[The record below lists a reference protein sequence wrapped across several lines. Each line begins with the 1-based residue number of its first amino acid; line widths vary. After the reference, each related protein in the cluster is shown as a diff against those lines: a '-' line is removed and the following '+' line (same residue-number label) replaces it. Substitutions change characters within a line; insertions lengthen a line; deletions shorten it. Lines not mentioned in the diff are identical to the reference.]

1 MSSTLIIG
9 ATGLLGTEMAK
20 ASAGNGDQ
28 VHVLLRPATSG
39 NEERMRPLK
48 ELGVT
53 VHVGDLDDYDSL
65 VRAVG
70 QVDRVISSVHVGSA
84 SEMTLVRAVKDAGVS
99 RYVPSAGF
107 GLDFAAAASGS
118 IAPLDIKRTVFDAI
132 RQADLPYTV
141 IYTNGFF
148 SAWVATLG
156 DLTRFGSTSLP
167 PDEVT
172 LYGDGNVPATFVSE
186 KDIAA
191 VTMRALEDPTAV
203 RSQIRIAQNKITQ
216 GEMIEL
222 WRRVSGRSPRIATMS
237 AEELEAMI
245 AAAPGLGLLRAFWIR
260 GETALE
266 TDTPEAGA
274 LYPEVR
280 FETIESAFVAMAGKG
295 GRSEGGR

>member
-1 MSSTLIIG
+1 MTSTLIIG
-9 ATGLLGTEMAK
+9 ATGLLGSEMAK
-20 ASAGNGDQ
+20 ASARNGDSL
-28 VHVLLRPATSG
+28 HVLVRPATAG
-39 NEERMRPLK
+39 NEERMRPLRD
-48 ELGVT
+48 LGAM

-70 QVDRVISSVHVGSA
+70 KVDRVISSVHVGSA
-84 SEMTLVRAVKDAGVS
+84 SEMTLVRAIKDAGVS

-107 GLDFAAAASGS
+107 GLDFAAAAPGS
-118 IAPLDIKRTVFDAI
+118 IEPLDIKRAVFDAV

-148 SAWVATLG
+148 STWVATLG

-191 VTMRALEDPTAV
+191 VTLRALEDPGAV
-203 RSQIRIAQNKITQ
+203 RREIRIAQNRITQ
-216 GEMIEL
+216 NEMIEL
-222 WRRVSGRSPRIATMS
+222 WRKVSGRSPGIKHMNAD
-237 AEELEAMI
+237 ELEALI
-245 AAAPGLGLLRAFWIR
+245 AAVPGLALLRAFWIR

-266 TDTPEAGA
+266 TATPEAGA
-274 LYPEVR
+274 LYPELR
-280 FETIESAFVAMAGKG
+280 FETIESAFVEMAAGG
-295 GRSEGGR
+295 GRTV

>member
-9 ATGLLGTEMAK
+9 ATGLLGAEMAK
-20 ASAGNGDQ
+20 ASARNGDQ
-28 VHVLLRPATSG
+28 VHVLLRPSTAA
-39 NEERMRPLK
+39 NEARIRPLK
-48 ELGVT
+48 DIGAT
-53 VHVGDLDDYDSL
+53 VHIGDLDDYDSL

-84 SEMTLVRAVKDAGVS
+84 SEMTLVRAIKDVGVS

-107 GLDFAAAASGS
+107 GLDFAAAAPGS
-118 IAPLDIKRTVFDAI
+118 IEPLDIKRAVFDAI
-132 RQADLPYTV
+132 RQADLPYTL

-172 LYGDGNVPATFVSE
+172 RYGDGNVPATFVSE

-191 VTMRALEDPTAV
+191 VTMRALEDPGAV

-216 GEMIEL
+216 GAMIDL
-222 WRRVSGRSPRIATMS
+222 WRRISGRSPRIVNMS
-237 AEELEAMI
+237 ADDLEAMI

-274 LYPEVR
+274 LYPELR
-280 FETIESAFVAMAGKG
+280 FGTIESAFMAMAGKG
-295 GRSEGGR
+295 GRTG

>member
-9 ATGLLGTEMAK
+9 ATGLLGSEMAK
-20 ASAGNGDQ
+20 ASARNGDSL
-28 VHVLLRPATSG
+28 HVLVRPATAG
-39 NEERMRPLK
+39 NEERMRPLRD
-48 ELGVT
+48 LGAT

-70 QVDRVISSVHVGSA
+70 KVDRVISSVHVGSA
-84 SEMTLVRAVKDAGVS
+84 SEMTLVRAIKDAGVS

-107 GLDFAAAASGS
+107 GLDFAAAAPGS
-118 IAPLDIKRTVFDAI
+118 IEPLDIKRAVFDAV

-148 SAWVATLG
+148 STWVATLG

-191 VTMRALEDPTAV
+191 VTLRALEDPGAV
-203 RSQIRIAQNKITQ
+203 RREIRIAQNRITQ
-216 GEMIEL
+216 NEMIEL
-222 WRRVSGRSPRIATMS
+222 WRKVSGRSPGIKHMNAD
-237 AEELEAMI
+237 ELEALI
-245 AAAPGLGLLRAFWIR
+245 AAVPGLALLRAFWIR

-266 TDTPEAGA
+266 TATPEAGA
-274 LYPEVR
+274 LYPELR
-280 FETIESAFVAMAGKG
+280 FESIESAFVEMAAGG
-295 GRSEGGR
+295 GRTV

>member
-1 MSSTLIIG
+1 MTSTLIIG
-9 ATGLLGTEMAK
+9 ATGLLGSEMAK
-20 ASAGNGDQ
+20 ASARNGDSL
-28 VHVLLRPATSG
+28 HVLVRPATAG
-39 NEERMRPLK
+39 NEKRMRPLRD
-48 ELGVT
+48 LGAT

-70 QVDRVISSVHVGSA
+70 KVDRVISSVHVGSA
-84 SEMTLVRAVKDAGVS
+84 SEMTLVRAIKDAGVS

-107 GLDFAAAASGS
+107 GLDFAAAAPGS
-118 IAPLDIKRTVFDAI
+118 IEPLDIKRAVFDAV

-148 SAWVATLG
+148 STWVATLG

-191 VTMRALEDPTAV
+191 VTLRALEDPGAV
-203 RSQIRIAQNKITQ
+203 RREIRIAQNRITQ
-216 GEMIEL
+216 NEMIEL
-222 WRRVSGRSPRIATMS
+222 WRKVSGRSPGIKHMNAD
-237 AEELEAMI
+237 ELEALI
-245 AAAPGLGLLRAFWIR
+245 AAVPGLALLRAFWIR

-266 TDTPEAGA
+266 TATPEAGA
-274 LYPEVR
+274 LYPELR
-280 FETIESAFVAMAGKG
+280 FESIESAFVEMAAG
-295 GRSEGGR
+295 GGPTV

>member
-1 MSSTLIIG
+1 MTSTLIIG
-9 ATGLLGTEMAK
+9 ATGLLGSEMAK
-20 ASAGNGDQ
+20 ASARNGDS
-28 VHVLLRPATSG
+28 VHVLVRPATAG

-48 ELGVT
+48 ELGAT

-70 QVDRVISSVHVGSA
+70 KADRVISSVHVSSA

-107 GLDFAAAASGS
+107 GLDFAAAAPGS
-118 IAPLDIKRTVFDAI
+118 IEPLDLKRAIFDAV
-132 RQADLPYTV
+132 READLPYTV

-148 SAWVATLG
+148 STWVATLG
-156 DLTRFGSTSLP
+156 DLTRFGSTPLP

-191 VTMRALEDPTAV
+191 VTMRALEDPGAV
-203 RSQIRIAQNKITQ
+203 RSEIRIAQNRITQ
-216 GEMIEL
+216 SAMIDL
-222 WRRVSGRSPRIATMS
+222 WRRVSGRSPRIVRQS

-245 AAAPGLGLLRAFWIR
+245 AQVPGLGLLRAFWIR
-260 GETALE
+260 GETALQ
-266 TDTPEAGA
+266 TANPEAGA
-274 LYPEVR
+274 LYPELT
-280 FETIESAFVAMAGKG
+280 FETIESAFVALAATSGTG
-295 GRSEGGR
+295 G